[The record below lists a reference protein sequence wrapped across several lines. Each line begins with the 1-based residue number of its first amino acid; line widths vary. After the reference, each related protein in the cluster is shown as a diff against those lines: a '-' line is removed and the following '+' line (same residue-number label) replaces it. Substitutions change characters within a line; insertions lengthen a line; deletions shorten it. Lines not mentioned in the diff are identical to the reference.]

1 MKKELYTQG
10 NTWQLYIKASIARLM
25 GITPQEYTVNLD
37 VKEKILYVKKVTPA
51 EAELYKD
58 LLCKKLIKRSS
69 GYGLNMTIAILE
81 MLDINPETDM
91 VDVDINGQVLI
102 IKKA

>member
-1 MKKELYTQG
+1 
-10 NTWQLYIKASIARLM
+10 M
-25 GITPQEYTVNLD
+25 GITPQEYTVNLE
-37 VKEKILYVKKVTPA
+37 VKDKILYVKKVLPSET
-51 EAELYKD
+51 ELYKD

-69 GYGLNMTIAILE
+69 SYGLNMTISILE

-91 VDVDINGQVLI
+91 VDVDINDQVLI

>member
-1 MKKELYTQG
+1 MKRELYTQG

-25 GITPQEYTVNLD
+25 GITPQEYTVNLE
-37 VKEKILYVKKVTPA
+37 VKDKILYVKKVLPS

-69 GYGLNMTIAILE
+69 GYGLNMTIAIQE
-81 MLDINPETDM
+81 MLDLNPETDK
-91 VDVDINGQVLI
+91 VDVDINGRVLI